1 MSQSVK
7 RDAGTAFEDAV
18 NDSPHTSKRSKKRA
32 GRKSADQDA
41 LKPDTDGTSAFPA
54 TPEKISN
61 GESQDVLHK
70 KSSPIQDA
78 SPKPLP
84 AADHKK
90 AKNSPRN
97 TKTLMEEPGKKA
109 DNIALGKWEVTA
121 PDNAKA
127 LVPKNKSP
135 AKPSDSQVSKSKR
148 QDPARTSGWSL
159 SRAKG
164 GIFIAQDPI
173 LTQDDQ
179 YLILPTFSEVHVYA
193 AKTSLL
199 VRSFQVDNK
208 SDITSCALS
217 TTDPKRLYVS
227 TSRGLLS
234 VWDWT
239 SGKTL
244 GKHDTKRGLYQI
256 LPVQSKDGKE
266 TVLALQENEGK
277 GQSIVA
283 YTVDDSQKFA
293 ENRTILRRT
302 SRHSR
307 IKAYAQGSILVVAAV
322 DKLLIAQSQ
331 ITADG
336 DLDLDYTW
344 RETTVSGTIV
354 SFDAYINLG
363 KSRNTRKIPILD
375 VAVGL
380 HNGVIAQYEDV
391 LSNLIAKE
399 KKSSTES
406 VITRKL
412 HWHRTE
418 VNTVKWSR
426 DRNYLISGGN
436 ETVLVIWQL
445 DTNQKQFLPHL
456 STSILGLTVSAAG
469 SAYALRLAD
478 NSVMVLPT
486 ADLLPSTNVTGLA
499 LGDIGLSSC
508 PVILH
513 PNMPNQL
520 LAAVPANPVVKDL
533 KRGQS
538 TTFLQSYDV
547 ESHFQTN
554 RQALT
559 RNMTTALN
567 VGPDGQSIQEPNVTE
582 IAVSHDGKWLAT
594 VDEWHPP
601 ATDVDPMYLDADG
614 PETRGADTETSL
626 RIWTAHDGG
635 NTWELVTRI
644 DEPHKPGPHSVLG
657 LAVNPVRLEMASIG
671 SDAAIRIWSPKAR
684 HRNGVAVRNAS
695 NEQLYT
701 WTCSR
706 TIHCEQDSVGQ
717 SAAPTS
723 ASLTYSD
730 DGSVL
735 ATSWSGPASSTRF
748 VHLLDPKTGQICAS
762 QPDLIPQGTAKI
774 AFAGRYLLCLSRTFT
789 VFDTLTTQTIATVD
803 LDPDFVAPQS
813 QSPSYIA
820 VNKFDG
826 TVAISIS
833 RARKPGSTKLVVLRI
848 SEGEVRS
855 LHEASFTGALKG
867 LLAQSTLPGYLMI
880 DDRNRVRSL
889 KPSGMIT
896 TALRSSRSTGLEN
909 EQVSR
914 SLDSIFGRGGGI
926 AATNGVVDNAESGG
940 RDETL
945 AITAGATSSAR
956 DLDSVLSIVSSTQA
970 PSPADLFQRVLSAL
984 AQK

>member
-1 MSQSVK
+1 MSQSIK
-7 RDAGTAFEDAV
+7 RDAGTAFEDIL
-18 NDSPHTSKRSKKRA
+18 NDSPHTTKRA
-32 GRKSADQDA
+32 RKRTGRKSADENA
-41 LKPDTDGTSAFPA
+41 LKRDTTGNPFPTAHPTKTSR
-54 TPEKISN
+54 E
-61 GESQDVLHK
+61 ESQDLRHTKTTPAQGTPQKPSPAHHK
-70 KSSPIQDA
+70 HA
-78 SPKPLP
+78 SK
-84 AADHKK
+84 
-90 AKNSPRN
+90 SPRS
-97 TKTLMEEPGKKA
+97 TGVQVKDPEKKEG
-109 DNIALGKWEVTA
+109 NITLGKWEVTA
-121 PDNAKA
+121 PDNATA
-127 LVPKNKSP
+127 LVPKTKSP
-135 AKPSDSQVSKSKR
+135 AKPSESQVSKSKTV
-148 QDPARTSGWSL
+148 DPARTSGWAL

-164 GIFIAQDPI
+164 GIFIGQDPI

-179 YLILPTFSEVHVYA
+179 YLILPTYSEVHVYA

-217 TTDPKRLYVS
+217 TTDPTRLYVS
-227 TSRGLLS
+227 NSRGILS

-239 SGKTL
+239 LGKIL

-266 TVLALQENEGK
+266 TVLVLQENEGK

-293 ENRTILRRT
+293 ESRTILQRT

-307 IKAYAQGSILVVAAV
+307 IKTYAQGSILVVAAV
-322 DKLLIAQSQ
+322 DKLLIGQSQ

-336 DLDLDYTW
+336 NLDLDYTW

-354 SFDAYINLG
+354 SFDACINLG

-380 HNGVIAQYEDV
+380 QNGVISQYEDV
-391 LSNLIAKE
+391 LSNLISKE

-456 STSILGLTVSAAG
+456 STAILGLTVSAAG

-508 PVILH
+508 PLILH
-513 PNMPNQL
+513 PKMPNQL

-538 TTFLQSYDV
+538 ATFLQSYDV

-567 VGPDGQSIQEPNVTE
+567 VGPEGQSIQEPSVTE

-601 ATDVDPMYLDADG
+601 VKDVDPMYIDADNS
-614 PETRGADTETSL
+614 ETRGADTETSL
-626 RIWTAHDGG
+626 RIWTAHNGE

-644 DEPHKPGPHSVLG
+644 DEPHNASLHSVLG
-657 LAVNPVRLEMASIG
+657 LAVNPVKLEMATIG

-684 HRNGVAVRNAS
+684 HRNGVAVRNVS

-706 TIHCEQDSVGQ
+706 TIHCEQDLVDQ

-723 ASLTYSD
+723 AVLTYSD

-735 ATSWSGPASSTRF
+735 AASWSWPTTSTRF
-748 VHLLDPKTGQICAS
+748 VHLLDPRTGHICIS
-762 QPDLIPQGTAKI
+762 QPDLIPQGIARI
-774 AFAGRYLLCLSRTFT
+774 AFAGRYLLCLSRTLT
-789 VFDTLTTQTIATVD
+789 VFDTLTTQITATID
-803 LDPDFVAPQS
+803 LDPDFVTPQS

-826 TVAISIS
+826 TIAISVS
-833 RARKPGSTKLVVLRI
+833 RARKPGSTKLVVFSI
-848 SEGEVRS
+848 EEGDVKS
-855 LHEASFTGALKG
+855 LHEASFTGTLKG
-867 LLAQSTLPGYLMI
+867 LLAQSTLPGYLLI

-889 KPSGMIT
+889 KTSGTIT
-896 TALRSSRSTGLEN
+896 TALRASRVTGLEN

-914 SLDSIFGRGGGI
+914 SLDTIFGRGGGI
-926 AATNGVVDNAESGG
+926 AATNGLGNNAESGS
-940 RDETL
+940 RHDAP
-945 AITAGATSSAR
+945 AITDGATTSAR
-956 DLDSVLSIVSSTQA
+956 DLDSVLSIASSTQA